1 MCPRVVS
8 LVQLYFLVV
17 IYDMPKF
24 LTRDTQMTSS
34 KVVGYADDATAY
46 VKAKTI
52 ENLSGELKWL
62 GSQMVT
68 YCNQNGLKL
77 NSQKTQIM
85 TSSFLPRGTLLFCTV
100 FLININI
107 FDQNYLKLCFIGCN
121 MPILGF

>member
-46 VKAKTI
+46 VKAKSI
-52 ENLSGELKWL
+52 ENLTGELEWL

-85 TSSFLPRGTLLFCTV
+85 TSSFLPRGTLLFGTL
-100 FLININI
+100 FLIDRQCI
-107 FDQNYLKLCFIGCN
+107 FLSRAF
-121 MPILGF
+121 P